1 MLASASS
8 VKSLPFPHNFNFLL
22 VGAIALAGCALLPPA
37 RAQVNVVTYHNDV
50 ARTGQNTRET
60 WLTPANVNK
69 SSFGFRFNQPVDG
82 FIVAQPLYLS
92 NVSIPGAGTHNV
104 VYVATLNDSVYAF
117 DADNNTGSNSSPLWH
132 VNFTNPASGITT
144 ASGTNLPCQGT
155 TGYTQSGIVSTPV
168 IDPTSGTMYVVA
180 KTNENGTVYHRLHAL
195 DVTTGI
201 DKFAPAVPIQGSFT
215 TATGT
220 VVTLNNLHAMNR
232 PALLLNDGVIYIAF
246 GSNGCND
253 SSYGWVLAYNATN
266 LTPLGVFN
274 TVPQKQL
281 GSIWHTGS
289 GPAADS
295 EGNVYVSTA
304 EGDFNANIG
313 GQDFGSSF
321 LKLFENNGVLAEVDY
336 FTPYNQAV
344 ISENDQDLSASGVLV
359 LPDQPGSNPHV
370 LIGSG
375 KQGTVY
381 VLNRDNMGHYN
392 PLGDTQ
398 ILQEL
403 PLTVG
408 AMFSSPVYWNNFVY
422 FAGNGHPIMAYALSG
437 GILATPPFAQSV
449 KMAGGHAPAI
459 SANGNINGLLWVING
474 TTLYALDA
482 VSLKQIYTTTQSGT
496 RDVLPAQ
503 PNFSTQMVANGKVY
517 VGTMTNLMVLG
528 LLPAV
533 SVVAGNNQTAAVVT
547 TLPIPLQ
554 VQLTDPY
561 TRQPIPGVTL
571 NFADGSKGG
580 TFSNPS
586 GVTDSAGTVTTTYTF
601 GKVARTVTITVSN
614 SAVLGST
621 LTETAT
627 PAAPKWL
634 LILSGQKQTAP
645 VTTPL
650 PAPLVT
656 KVSDQYGNGIPGMTV
671 AFADGGAGGS
681 FSSNSVVTDSTGHAS
696 TNYTTSTKAGAIT
709 LTANAASLP
718 TLKISE
724 TVTAGPPS
732 SMTAIAGN
740 NQTGPPSTTLPVP
753 LTVKVSDQY
762 GNAVSGASVTFT
774 DGGVGG
780 SFSVSPVITDSSG
793 QASSSYTTPS
803 ISGVVSVTAS
813 VGSVS
818 AQFTETAN

>member
-8 VKSLPFPHNFNFLL
+8 RKSLFFPHNFNFFLL
-22 VGAIALAGCALLPPA
+22 GAIALVGCTLLPPA
-37 RAQVNVVTYHNDV
+37 HAQVSVVTYHNDV
-50 ARTGQNTRET
+50 ARTGQNTSET

-69 SSFGFRFNQPVDG
+69 SRFGFRFSQPVDG
-82 FIVAQPLYLS
+82 FIVAQPLYLQ

-117 DADNNTGSNSSPLWH
+117 DADNNTGSNASPLWH
-132 VNFTNPASGITT
+132 VNFSNPAAGITT
-144 ASGTNLPCQGT
+144 ASGTFLPCQST
-155 TGYTQSGIVSTPV
+155 TGYTQSGVISTPV
-168 IDPTSGTMYVVA
+168 IDPTTGTMYVVA

-215 TATGT
+215 TTTGT

-232 PALLLNDGVIYIAF
+232 PALLLNNGVLYIAF

-253 SSYGWVLAYNATN
+253 SSYGWMLAYDATS

-274 TVPQKQL
+274 TVPQKSL

-295 EGNVYVSTA
+295 EGNIYVSTA
-304 EGDFNANIG
+304 EGDFNANTG
-313 GQDFGSSF
+313 GEDFGSSF
-321 LKLFENNGVLAEVDY
+321 LKLVENNGVLTASDY

-344 ISENDQDLSASGVLV
+344 ISKNDEDLSASGVLV

-381 VLNRDNMGHYN
+381 VIDRDDMGHYN
-392 PLGDTQ
+392 PVGDTQ

-408 AMFSSPVYWNNFVY
+408 AMFSSPVYWNNSVY
-422 FAGNGHPIMAYALSG
+422 FAGNGQPIMAYALSG
-437 GILATPPFAQSV
+437 GILATPPFAESV
-449 KMAGGHAPAI
+449 KLAGGHAPTI
-459 SANGNINGLLWVING
+459 SAHGNTNGLFWVING
-474 TTLYALDA
+474 TTLYAFDA
-482 VSLKQIYTTTQSGT
+482 VSLKQLYTTAQSGT

-503 PNFSTQMVANGKVY
+503 PHFSTQMVANGKVY
-517 VGTMTNLMVLG
+517 VGTETNLMVMG

-533 SVVAGNNQTAAVVT
+533 SVVAGNDQTVTVLT
-547 TLPIPLQ
+547 TLPTPLQ

-561 TRQPIPGVTL
+561 TAQPIPGVTL
-571 NFADGSKGG
+571 NFSDGSKGG
-580 TFSNPS
+580 TFSNPN
-586 GVTDSAGTVTTTYTF
+586 GLTDSTGKVTTTYTF
-601 GKVARTVTITVSN
+601 SKVARTVTITVSN
-614 SAVLGST
+614 SSVLGST
-621 LTETAT
+621 LTETAL
-627 PAAPKWL
+627 PAPPKWL
-634 LILSGQKQTAP
+634 VSSSGQKQTAP
-645 VTTPL
+645 VVTPL
-650 PAPLVT
+650 PAPVVT

-671 AFADGGAGGS
+671 TFADGGAGGS
-681 FSSNSVVTDSTGHAS
+681 FSSNSVVTNSAGQAS

-709 LTANAASLP
+709 LTGNTTNLP

-724 TVTAGPPS
+724 TVTAGPTS
-732 SMTAIAGN
+732 SVTAIAGN
-740 NQTGPPSTTLPVP
+740 NQTGPPSATLPLP
-753 LTVKVSDQY
+753 LTVQVSDKY
-762 GNAVSGASVTFT
+762 GNAVAGASVNFT
-774 DGGVGG
+774 DGGAGG
-780 SFSVSPVITDSSG
+780 SFSTSPAITDSSG

-803 ISGVVSVTAS
+803 KSGVVTVTAS

-818 AQFTETAN
+818 TQFKETVN